1 METTEALARPV
12 NYGQATPNYRKVLKM
27 PRWINMFLRRYG
39 VTLLALAILW
49 GDTTV
54 TAAIVRHNTTIDVTE
69 KLTAQYEA
77 EYADK
82 LESYK
87 QQQQA
92 ANLITGEASL
102 MAAMD
107 QEADD
112 IARVIGT
119 MATKRMKLTM
129 MWNILVRVDSP
140 FYPNNVS
147 EVVAQPQQWMFFD
160 EKNPIREDDK
170 QLVLEQLKLWHEGR
184 YPAGLSAAYVY
195 GEWSTNDYVL
205 RDSWEKNSKTNYWRF
220 PE

>member
-102 MAAMD
+102 WTVLFIQTVFRRLLPSRNSGCSTMKRILSGKTINSLSLNSSNYGMR
-107 QEADD
+107 ADTRQD
-112 IARVIGT
+112 
-119 MATKRMKLTM
+119 
-129 MWNILVRVDSP
+129 
-140 FYPNNVS
+140 
-147 EVVAQPQQWMFFD
+147 
-160 EKNPIREDDK
+160 
-170 QLVLEQLKLWHEGR
+170 
-184 YPAGLSAAYVY
+184 
-195 GEWSTNDYVL
+195 
-205 RDSWEKNSKTNYWRF
+205 
-220 PE
+220 